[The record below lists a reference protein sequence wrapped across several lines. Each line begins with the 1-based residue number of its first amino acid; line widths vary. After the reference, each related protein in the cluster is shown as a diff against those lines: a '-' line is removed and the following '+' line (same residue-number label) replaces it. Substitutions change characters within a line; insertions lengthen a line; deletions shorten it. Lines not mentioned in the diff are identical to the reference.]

1 MSTTTKDILSDA
13 KNVICTYFRETTVHG
28 FRYVVEGSDICDR
41 VFWIV
46 CIIVSFSASGK
57 VIYTS
62 FLNWNSVPVQTTIET
77 VSLSIEELHFPAT
90 TVCNLEELEMPRR
103 NRRLFLERLL
113 NLMDIKKR
121 EEFPL
126 EGKQMKSIF

>member
-1 MSTTTKDILSDA
+1 MATKMKDILSDT

-28 FRYVVEGSDICDR
+28 FRYVVEGLDIYER

-46 CIIVSFSASGK
+46 CILVSFLASSK

-62 FLNWNSVPVQTTIET
+62 FLNWNSVPVQTTVDT
-77 VSLSIEELHFPAT
+77 VSLAIEELDFPAT

-121 EEFPL
+121 EELPM
-126 EGKQMKSIF
+126 EGKQLKFIF